1 MGEFIPQSLCLGTRP
16 QTPSPLRDKQKPA
29 CMLHHRLAFI
39 GFKSLHFLRNLHQ
52 LLTNRQMLRTSP
64 FALAA
69 LFARRRP
76 CALIHILPRRFKG
89 KLVVVHRIL
98 VHHSEIARDI
108 HPKRTGH
115 AVLTTRAADK
125 YPRLNRRANLIDN
138 RQLRFIER
146 LKMAERRQIVLDL
159 FFRRHAG
166 ENDLAIIQTRDPAHR
181 PRRNR
186 PIRMHRF
193 EFLRDVLTERGKA
206 PALDRLHD
214 EHRNA
219 HPLRQLIALH
229 ARLNFRIHVIELDLT
244 EIPLAL
250 GQNLFKYFIAV
261 VEGKTEMAD
270 SACSLLLLQIAN
282 DAHRLRLAPT
292 VRR

>member
-1 MGEFIPQSLCLGTRP
+1 MLSFKTRQAILYFIWISNRTELCMNRPSGFASLPDYFFLNRFAIRGNDGAFIPQSPCLGTRP

-125 YPRLNRRANLIDN
+125 YPRR
-138 RQLRFIER
+138 
-146 LKMAERRQIVLDL
+146 
-159 FFRRHAG
+159 
-166 ENDLAIIQTRDPAHR
+166 
-181 PRRNR
+181 
-186 PIRMHRF
+186 
-193 EFLRDVLTERGKA
+193 
-206 PALDRLHD
+206 
-214 EHRNA
+214 
-219 HPLRQLIALH
+219 
-229 ARLNFRIHVIELDLT
+229 
-244 EIPLAL
+244 
-250 GQNLFKYFIAV
+250 
-261 VEGKTEMAD
+261 
-270 SACSLLLLQIAN
+270 
-282 DAHRLRLAPT
+282 
-292 VRR
+292 